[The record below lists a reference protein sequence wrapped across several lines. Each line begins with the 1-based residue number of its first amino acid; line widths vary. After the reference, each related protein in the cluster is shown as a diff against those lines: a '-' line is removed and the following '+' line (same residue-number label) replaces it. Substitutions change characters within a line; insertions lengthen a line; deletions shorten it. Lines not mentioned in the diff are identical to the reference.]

1 MEITCF
7 NEQHITHTSHTH
19 SFNACLLSNT
29 QPKNFLFS
37 ETTSKLKLKLISL
50 QNKTT
55 FFSTHFFSSLSSSH
69 LSFHSMPKNSC
80 DAIITTKMNEYN
92 RSINSAM
99 CENYQ
104 SEKNYSLTR
113 NTQIFQNFSANAGK
127 ENCIT

>member
-1 MEITCF
+1 
-7 NEQHITHTSHTH
+7 
-19 SFNACLLSNT
+19 
-29 QPKNFLFS
+29 
-37 ETTSKLKLKLISL
+37 
-50 QNKTT
+50 
-55 FFSTHFFSSLSSSH
+55 
-69 LSFHSMPKNSC
+69 MPKNSC

-127 ENCIT
+127 ENYIT